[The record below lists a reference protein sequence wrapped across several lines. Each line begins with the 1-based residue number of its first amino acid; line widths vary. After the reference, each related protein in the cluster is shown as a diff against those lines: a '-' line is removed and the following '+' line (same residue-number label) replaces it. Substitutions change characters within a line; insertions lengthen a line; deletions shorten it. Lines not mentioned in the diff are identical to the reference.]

1 MRKPYSSRPMLK
13 VSCLIVLLLVL
24 LGCGSENNFTIVG
37 QVPDNSYDGEWIYLV
52 PLVNAPVERV
62 DSTIITN
69 GSFKFEGYVELP
81 EVYIIRTRP
90 LFRLSL
96 QELLVIKEPG
106 NINTYLSKNS
116 ITGGTALND
125 SLHVWKQQKQLYDT
139 QISMLQHSLQNSN
152 SADSLQLNQQLNA
165 LQKNKT
171 NYHYTFAVNN
181 KNNVVGELVIRMMKS
196 SFSDEQKNNLD
207 TE

>member
-1 MRKPYSSRPMLK
+1 MRKPYNSRRMLK
-13 VSCLIVLLLVL
+13 VTYLFVLLIVLF
-24 LGCGSENNFTIVG
+24 GCTDENNFRIEG
-37 QVPDNSYDGEWIYLV
+37 KVPENSYDGEWIYLV

-69 GSFKFEGYVELP
+69 GTFQFEGFVETP

-96 QELLVIKEPG
+96 QELLVVKEPG
-106 NINTYLSKNS
+106 SIHTYMAKNS

-125 SLHVWKQQKQLYDT
+125 SLHQWKQEKQLFDEKIRLI
-139 QISMLQHSLQNSN
+139 QQSIQNSDN
-152 SADSLQLNQQLNA
+152 ADSIKMSRQLDSL
-165 LQKNKT
+165 KISKT
-171 NYHYTFAVNN
+171 NYHYNFALNN
-181 KNNVVGELVIRMMKS
+181 KNNVVGELVIRLMRN
-196 SFSDEQKNNLD
+196 SFSDEQKRNLD